1 MILWGLPS
9 MNYYGYS
16 FLREEDLM
24 HHGIKGMKWGVRR
37 FQNEDGS
44 LTSAGRKRYS
54 GKNGELRRIQESTSG
69 RSKSF
74 LMRKMGGR
82 KINADY
88 ETRLARGKA
97 LSDQGRTIKGAVG
110 RAFGRDIQNSIRL
123 GALSIGAALAVG
135 GATGLTMLKGGDVGS
150 VIENGR
156 NIANKVLSVA
166 GPALITA
173 SAIRTYQ
180 DISDIKTYRDSKNAQ
195 KSKQAVNKP
204 SVKLESKSASSP
216 KTSQKSETS
225 TRYSGSD
232 GYKNFFRDNFG
243 PEVSNTFSSE
253 KEFDEYLK
261 SSEGQKEAKRYFKEY
276 GYLVDN

>member
-1 MILWGLPS
+1 
-9 MNYYGYS
+9 MNYYGYVFDCDS
-16 FLREEDLM
+16 NLQ

-44 LTSAGRKRYS
+44 LTSAGKKRYG
-54 GKNGELRRIQESTSG
+54 GKNGELRRIQESSSG

-97 LSDQGRTIKGAVG
+97 LSDQGRTVKGAVG
-110 RAFGRDIQNSIRL
+110 RAFGRDIQNSVRV
-123 GALSIGAALAVG
+123 GALSVGAVLAVG
-135 GATGLTMLKGGDVGS
+135 GATALAMGTGGDVES

-156 NIANKVLSVA
+156 SIASGILTVA

-173 SAIRTYQ
+173 STIRTYQ
-180 DISDIKTYRDSKNAQ
+180 DISDLKTYRDSKAAQ
-195 KSKQAVNKP
+195 KSVSKVTNTSSKSESKAVSSTKN
-204 SVKLESKSASSP
+204 SVKSESSSE
-216 KTSQKSETS
+216 S
-225 TRYSGSD
+225 RYAGSD

-243 PEVSNTFSSE
+243 PEVSDAFSSE
-253 KEFDEYLK
+253 KEFNAYLNSPAGK
-261 SSEGQKEAKRYFKEY
+261 KEAKRYFEEY
-276 GYLVDN
+276 GYLVGD